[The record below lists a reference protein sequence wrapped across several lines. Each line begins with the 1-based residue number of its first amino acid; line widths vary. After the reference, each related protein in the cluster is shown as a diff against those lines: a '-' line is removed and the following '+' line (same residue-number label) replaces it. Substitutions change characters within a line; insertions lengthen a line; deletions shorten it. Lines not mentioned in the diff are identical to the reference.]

1 MGNTFK
7 DKVVIVTGGAN
18 GIGRCIASEF
28 RSQGA
33 VVYVTDK
40 LEVRERLVKPLES
53 YCCSISLKRFPIKR
67 LVDVSFDFGFS
78 KTLPLPELKSTI
90 QVQRELNNRQG

>member
-33 VVYVTDK
+33 IVYVIDK
-40 LEVRERLVKPLES
+40 QEVGEKN
-53 YCCSISLKRFPIKR
+53 
-67 LVDVSFDFGFS
+67 
-78 KTLPLPELKSTI
+78 KT
-90 QVQRELNNRQG
+90 NNI